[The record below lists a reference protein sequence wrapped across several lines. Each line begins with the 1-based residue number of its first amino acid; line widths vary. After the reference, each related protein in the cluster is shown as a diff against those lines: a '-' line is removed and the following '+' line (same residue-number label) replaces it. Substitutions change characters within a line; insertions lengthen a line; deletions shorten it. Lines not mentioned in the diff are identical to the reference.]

1 VSVIRPRRR
10 PLWSFCRKPGRK
22 PCGIFTT
29 PGAMWYGVK
38 MCGKAYGV
46 RSCYDGRGMC
56 TTLPENLDH
65 VVLGSRGFK
74 VADYLKLRSIYN
86 RGNIEDLLHNF

>member
-1 VSVIRPRRR
+1 MEKKIVYYESIKRE
-10 PLWSFCRKPGRK
+10 LKCRKPERQ
-22 PCGIFTT
+22 PCTIFTT

-65 VVLGSRGFK
+65 VVL
-74 VADYLKLRSIYN
+74 
-86 RGNIEDLLHNF
+86 LLFFVN

>member
-1 VSVIRPRRR
+1 MTLSKPDVGTSKELV
-10 PLWSFCRKPGRK
+10 PLNNLTRKPGGQ
-22 PCGIFTT
+22 PYGIFTT

-65 VVLGSRGFK
+65 VVL
-74 VADYLKLRSIYN
+74 
-86 RGNIEDLLHNF
+86 LLFFVN